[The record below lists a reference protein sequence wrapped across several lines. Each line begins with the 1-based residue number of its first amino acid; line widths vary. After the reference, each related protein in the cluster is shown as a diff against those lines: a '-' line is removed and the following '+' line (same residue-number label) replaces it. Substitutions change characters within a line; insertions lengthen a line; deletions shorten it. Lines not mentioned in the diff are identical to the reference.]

1 MSKEEYFVETKKKE
15 VNPVLL
21 VIIFFLGW
29 FGIDK
34 FYAAKSFRGGWKF
47 ALVKFAYNIILIGV
61 IWNIFDFVKALMG
74 KYELD
79 FRDYFA

>member
-61 IWNIFDFVKALMG
+61 IWNIFDFIKALMG